1 MFKSWQVFVFSL
13 VPLALV
19 FAGVIIGSM
28 HGVDSQKEKFAPPPA
43 SSSSSGSS
51 GGAGGSSPSAA
62 PGTLTLTA
70 SNLSFD
76 KRSLT
81 ALPNTEVKLQFENKD
96 GGVLHNFS
104 LYTVSPIAW
113 VGLVFAG
120 CIAILVAARTR
131 WGWAVA
137 VMVATLA
144 PPRLLTYM
152 LTSLLAGI
160 RRPKPAGEPDPDDIS
175 DAAAA
180 FVRASR

>member
-28 HGVDSQKEKFAPPPA
+28 HGVDSEKEKFAPPPA
-43 SSSSSGSS
+43 SSSSSGS
-51 GGAGGSSPSAA
+51 GASSGSSSSAPAA

-96 GGVLHNFS
+96 AGVLHNVAI
-104 LYTVSPIAW
+104 YNNNRATTKI
-113 VGLVFAG
+113 FAG
-120 CIAILVAARTR
+120 DLSTGPSTVTYTFKTPAA
-131 WGWAVA
+131 G
-137 VMVATLA
+137 
-144 PPRLLTYM
+144 TYFFRCD
-152 LTSLLAGI
+152 SH
-160 RRPKPAGEPDPDDIS
+160 PDQMTGT
-175 DAAAA
+175 
-180 FVRASR
+180 FNVK